1 VVTATEA
8 PSPVG
13 VHFDLSNAPFRE
25 ALQATLAA
33 VDAIHG
39 DGTLP
44 TVPVAKIRGSATAGR
59 FRPPAHVGIAM
70 ATREPRLTLLH
81 ELGHLL
87 DWSGFA
93 FRSELN
99 DLELAGWR
107 EAVEASAPIL
117 QLREMQTRKVM
128 TVRLR
133 QWGQPE
139 RVRIDQSQVAYL
151 LRPTEMFARSYSQ
164 FVAVRSASPELLTEL
179 GGVRSRPKEVLY
191 PEQWKDP
198 DFGRVDEE
206 FVKLFRKRGWMH
218 EHH

>member
-1 VVTATEA
+1 
-8 PSPVG
+8 
-13 VHFDLSNAPFRE
+13 
-25 ALQATLAA
+25 
-33 VDAIHG
+33 
-39 DGTLP
+39 
-44 TVPVAKIRGSATAGR
+44 
-59 FRPPAHVGIAM
+59 M

-87 DWSGFA
+87 
-93 FRSELN
+93 
-99 DLELAGWR
+99 
-107 EAVEASAPIL
+107 
-117 QLREMQTRKVM
+117 
-128 TVRLR
+128 
-133 QWGQPE
+133 
-139 RVRIDQSQVAYL
+139 
-151 LRPTEMFARSYSQ
+151 EMFARSYSQ